1 MEHKRKLNGSNTQEM
16 MDRIKLIGELI
27 PNTIVSF
34 KLIIF
39 LDQIYSKLP
48 HLERLHF
55 QIMYFL
61 NEMWKISQMD

>member
-1 MEHKRKLNGSNTQEM
+1 MIVSL
-16 MDRIKLIGELI
+16 KLI
-27 PNTIVSF
+27 NSF
-34 KLIIF
+34 F
-39 LDQIYSKLP
+39 MDQILYKLP